1 MCDCGNE
8 LNKALGQKNGRLAVA
23 LQVTSSMGLRSRL
36 CIATE
41 KIDKTKRKPVP
52 TVVANYC
59 PFCGEK
65 LADDSEP
72 PSTEAGSAG
81 TAPAGRITA

>member
-1 MCDCGNE
+1 MCNCGTE
-8 LNKALGQKNGRLAVA
+8 LNKALAEKNGRLAMA

-65 LADDSEP
+65 LADDSETP
-72 PSTEAGSAG
+72 NELSSGARP
-81 TAPAGRITA
+81 